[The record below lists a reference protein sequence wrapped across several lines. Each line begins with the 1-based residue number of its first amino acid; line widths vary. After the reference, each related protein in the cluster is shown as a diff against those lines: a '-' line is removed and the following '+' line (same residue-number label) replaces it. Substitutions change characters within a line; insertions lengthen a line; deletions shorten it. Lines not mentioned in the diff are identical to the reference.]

1 MYLYLTMIGT
11 NLRARKKEPRENT
24 CAFRKDGNWAHMSIG
39 LKQHRPTPSPQ
50 HMCPL
55 RTWNWIGP
63 SWDIEIGCKDT
74 VCMGFQRQHE
84 KKKNV
89 KYLTLLKLYWNH
101 NFVYM
106 GLGFLGG
113 SGINN
118 LPANAG
124 DMGSISGPRRSLGEG
139 NDYPLQYF
147 CLGNPINRGAWRY
160 VKESDTASGPSNNNF
175 S

>member
-1 MYLYLTMIGT
+1 MK
-11 NLRARKKEPRENT
+11 KKECKISNT
-24 CAFRKDGNWAHMSIG
+24 FKII
-39 LKQHRPTPSPQ
+39 LKS
-50 HMCPL
+50 
-55 RTWNWIGP
+55 
-63 SWDIEIGCKDT
+63 
-74 VCMGFQRQHE
+74 
-84 KKKNV
+84 
-89 KYLTLLKLYWNH
+89 Y
-101 NFVYM
+101 FVYM

-147 CLGNPINRGAWRY
+147 FLGNPIDRGAWQY